1 MPNLTCKELTALE
14 ESLGAEQNLVKKF
27 KALAGLCHDEKIKQD
42 LENMANRHQQHA
54 NQLITFLQ

>member
-1 MPNLTCKELTALE
+1 MPNLSCKELTALE

-27 KALAGLCHDEKIKQD
+27 KALASLCNDEAIKQD
-42 LENMANRHQQHA
+42 LEHIASRHQQHA

>member
-14 ESLGAEQNLVKKF
+14 ETLGGEQNLVKKF
-27 KALAGLCHDEKIKQD
+27 KAMASLCNDEQIKQD
-42 LENMANRHQQHA
+42 LENMAQKHQQHA

>member
-1 MPNLTCKELTALE
+1 MPQLSCKELTALE

-27 KALAGLCHDEKIKQD
+27 KALACLCNDEQIKQD